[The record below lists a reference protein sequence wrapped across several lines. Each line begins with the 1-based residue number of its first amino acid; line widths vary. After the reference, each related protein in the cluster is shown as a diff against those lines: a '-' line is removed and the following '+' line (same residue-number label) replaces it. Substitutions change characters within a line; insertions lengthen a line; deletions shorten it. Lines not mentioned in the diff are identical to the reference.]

1 MLSIK
6 NFCISGPDDDGDMR
20 AEGSYDYTNNS
31 HELHEL
37 IISNSHVLTENGLL
51 VSSSADE
58 HEEHVDVGENIEL
71 NVNSGYFKNI
81 TTSNSL
87 QLLLNT
93 VGCRCIYKDIGQFEI
108 LQGCI
113 SGDADPFDLGQGYWV
128 QGISVNLGE
137 PDTDNESMLEIK
149 VLIRNTSSFYTPK
162 IKIEGS
168 VIGQNGREL
177 DECST
182 YGESMMP
189 GENRLLIASAYYK
202 TSRLRNSKVSVRICL
217 FVPSNVEQAKASIA
231 IN

>member
-1 MLSIK
+1 M
-6 NFCISGPDDDGDMR
+6 
-20 AEGSYDYTNNS
+20 
-31 HELHEL
+31 

-58 HEEHVDVGENIEL
+58 HEEHVEVGENIEL

-149 VLIRNTSSFYTPK
+149 VLIRNMSSFYTPK

-177 DECST
+177 DECSH
-182 YGESMMP
+182 GESMMP
-189 GENRLLIASAYYK
+189 GENRLLIAIIIAK
-202 TSRLRNSKVSVRICL
+202 QADFATPRSVRICL
-217 FVPSNVEQAKASIA
+217 FLPSNVEQAKACSV

>member
-1 MLSIK
+1 M
-6 NFCISGPDDDGDMR
+6 
-20 AEGSYDYTNNS
+20 
-31 HELHEL
+31 
-37 IISNSHVLTENGLL
+37 
-51 VSSSADE
+51 
-58 HEEHVDVGENIEL
+58 
-71 NVNSGYFKNI
+71 
-81 TTSNSL
+81 
-87 QLLLNT
+87 
-93 VGCRCIYKDIGQFEI
+93 
-108 LQGCI
+108 
-113 SGDADPFDLGQGYWV
+113 
-128 QGISVNLGE
+128 QGILVMGE
-137 PDTDNESMLEIK
+137 PDAENESLLEIK

-217 FVPSNVEQAKASIA
+217 FVPTSIEQAEACST